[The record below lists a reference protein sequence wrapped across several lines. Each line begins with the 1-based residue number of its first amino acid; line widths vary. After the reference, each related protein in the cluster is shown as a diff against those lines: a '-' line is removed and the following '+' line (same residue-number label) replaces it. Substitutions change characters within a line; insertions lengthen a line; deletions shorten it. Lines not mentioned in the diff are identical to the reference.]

1 MKQRLEILDPV
12 KDFYRMRKKRKF
24 DRVVL
29 TTAPIMI
36 GIFFLVLDALLSAHR
51 EFLLD
56 NFVNDFLNQI
66 ITMLTLFISFSMA
79 YLSII
84 ITSSNENMDKLR
96 RKDSEEYFIGG
107 KACTLY
113 QVLMNEITYTLIF
126 EIFFLL
132 VVLFQKFAMYL
143 MSNIQVKY
151 LIAITISFFAHTLF
165 TLLITIKDIYFS
177 FWN

>member
-1 MKQRLEILDPV
+1 MKQMLEILDPV

-24 DRVVL
+24 DRVFL

-51 EFLLD
+51 EFSLD

-96 RKDSEEYFIGG
+96 RKESEEYFIGG

-126 EIFFLL
+126 EIFFYW
-132 VVLFQKFAMYL
+132 LF
-143 MSNIQVKY
+143 
-151 LIAITISFFAHTLF
+151 FFKNLPC
-165 TLLITIKDIYFS
+165 I
-177 FWN
+177 